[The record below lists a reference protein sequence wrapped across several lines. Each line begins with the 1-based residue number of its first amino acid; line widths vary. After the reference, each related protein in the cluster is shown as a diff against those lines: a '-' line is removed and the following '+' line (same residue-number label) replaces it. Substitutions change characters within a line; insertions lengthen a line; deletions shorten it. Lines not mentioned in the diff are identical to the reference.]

1 MQPIGIPGELCIA
14 GAGLARGYLNQ
25 PELTAEKFVAN
36 PFAPGERMYRT
47 GDLARWLPDG
57 NIEYLGRIDEQ
68 VKVRGHRIELGEVE
82 SALRSHESVKE
93 ATVIARKDEEGSA
106 YLCAYFVTNGNLGAS
121 ELRKHLL
128 KMLPQYMIPSFFVRV
143 EQMPLTPNG
152 KLDRKA
158 LPSPEGTLERGT
170 VYEAPRNALEE
181 TLANIWQGVLGV
193 SAIGITDNFFEL
205 GGHSL
210 KATTL
215 VSRIHKELNVQVPLR
230 EVFQSPTIK
239 ELAQAIRGMEAH
251 AYASIEPAPLR
262 EYYPVSSAQKR
273 MYILSQLQ
281 GADESYNMP
290 GAVMMEG
297 KVDRERFE
305 RAFRQLIARHEALR
319 TSFEW
324 VEGEPAQRIHLEVD
338 FEISYK
344 KAEEDGLR
352 QIAEFIRAF
361 DLGQAPLLRVG
372 LLELEP
378 ERQVLLYDMHHIISD
393 GVSMDILV
401 REFVGLY
408 GGQTLP
414 APRLQYKDY
423 AVWQQAFMQSEAM
436 KRQETY
442 WLETFS
448 GELPVLE
455 MPTDY
460 PRPAVQSFKGDQIQ
474 FELDGELSAGLNR
487 IAAETGTTLYMVLL
501 AGYSVLLSKYTGQED
516 IVVGTPIAGRP
527 HADVENIIGMFVNTL
542 AMRSRPAGEK
552 TFTAYLQEVKEVAL
566 QAYEHQEYPFEEL
579 VEKLNV
585 RRDLSRNP
593 IFDTMFSLQNMSE
606 EETEIEEMRFS
617 PYGFEHSASKFDMSL
632 TAVETGREI
641 GLSLSYCTAIYT
653 KETAERLG
661 RHYVAL
667 LRDISSQTEKQ
678 LKAIELL
685 SAEEKRQL
693 LHAFNDTKATY
704 PANQTIHG
712 LFEEQ
717 VKKTPDHTA
726 VVLESES
733 LTYAELNGRANQLA
747 RVLRGKGVGADR
759 IVGILAERSLEMIVG
774 ILGILKAGGAYL
786 PIDPDYPAER
796 IGYMLEDSGADI
808 LLTQKRLEAQT
819 MGFAGEVLHV
829 DDERLYAWMTPI
841 SRIRQFQRSGVCDLY
856 FGLHGEAE
864 GRHDNHQGLV
874 NYVSWAN
881 TVYMQE
887 DRLDSALFS
896 SISFD
901 LTVTSLYLPLITGNK
916 VVVYHGEN
924 QASVIKRI
932 IEEDKVG
939 LLKLTPSH
947 LKLLE
952 TDMHLSSST
961 SMKRLIV
968 GGEDFSHALAQSI
981 YEKYEGKVEIYNE
994 YGPTETVVGCT
1005 VYLFDAGSKGYTS
1018 VPIGVPASNV
1028 QIYILNSYMQE
1039 VPIGVAGEMYIS
1051 GDGVSRGYLNQ
1062 PELTAEKFVAN
1073 PFAPGERMYR
1083 TGDLARWLPDG
1094 NIEYLGRID
1103 EQVKVRG
1110 HRIELGEVES
1120 ALRSHESVKEATV
1133 IARKDEEGSAYLCAY
1148 FVANG
1153 NLGAAEL
1160 RKRLSEMLPNT

>member
-1 MQPIGIPGELCIA
+1 
-14 GAGLARGYLNQ
+14 
-25 PELTAEKFVAN
+25 
-36 PFAPGERMYRT
+36 MYRT

-106 YLCAYFVTNGNLGAS
+106 YLCAYFVANGNLGAA

-128 KMLPQYMIPSFFVRV
+128 EMLPQYMIPSFFVRV

-281 GADESYNMP
+281 GAEQSYNMP

-448 GELPVLE
+448 GNCRYWRCRRIIR
-455 MPTDY
+455 D
-460 PRPAVQSFKGDQIQ
+460 RRFK
-474 FELDGELSAGLNR
+474 
-487 IAAETGTTLYMVLL
+487 
-501 AGYSVLLSKYTGQED
+501 
-516 IVVGTPIAGRP
+516 
-527 HADVENIIGMFVNTL
+527 
-542 AMRSRPAGEK
+542 
-552 TFTAYLQEVKEVAL
+552 
-566 QAYEHQEYPFEEL
+566 
-579 VEKLNV
+579 
-585 RRDLSRNP
+585 
-593 IFDTMFSLQNMSE
+593 
-606 EETEIEEMRFS
+606 
-617 PYGFEHSASKFDMSL
+617 ASKGIKSNL
-632 TAVETGREI
+632 CWTG
-641 GLSLSYCTAIYT
+641 SC
-653 KETAERLG
+653 
-661 RHYVAL
+661 
-667 LRDISSQTEKQ
+667 
-678 LKAIELL
+678 
-685 SAEEKRQL
+685 RQ
-693 LHAFNDTKATY
+693 D
-704 PANQTIHG
+704 
-712 LFEEQ
+712 
-717 VKKTPDHTA
+717 
-726 VVLESES
+726 
-733 LTYAELNGRANQLA
+733 
-747 RVLRGKGVGADR
+747 
-759 IVGILAERSLEMIVG
+759 
-774 ILGILKAGGAYL
+774 
-786 PIDPDYPAER
+786 
-796 IGYMLEDSGADI
+796 
-808 LLTQKRLEAQT
+808 
-819 MGFAGEVLHV
+819 
-829 DDERLYAWMTPI
+829 
-841 SRIRQFQRSGVCDLY
+841 
-856 FGLHGEAE
+856 
-864 GRHDNHQGLV
+864 
-874 NYVSWAN
+874 
-881 TVYMQE
+881 
-887 DRLDSALFS
+887 
-896 SISFD
+896 
-901 LTVTSLYLPLITGNK
+901 
-916 VVVYHGEN
+916 
-924 QASVIKRI
+924 
-932 IEEDKVG
+932 
-939 LLKLTPSH
+939 
-947 LKLLE
+947 
-952 TDMHLSSST
+952 
-961 SMKRLIV
+961 
-968 GGEDFSHALAQSI
+968 
-981 YEKYEGKVEIYNE
+981 
-994 YGPTETVVGCT
+994 
-1005 VYLFDAGSKGYTS
+1005 
-1018 VPIGVPASNV
+1018 
-1028 QIYILNSYMQE
+1028 
-1039 VPIGVAGEMYIS
+1039 
-1051 GDGVSRGYLNQ
+1051 
-1062 PELTAEKFVAN
+1062 
-1073 PFAPGERMYR
+1073 
-1083 TGDLARWLPDG
+1083 
-1094 NIEYLGRID
+1094 
-1103 EQVKVRG
+1103 
-1110 HRIELGEVES
+1110 
-1120 ALRSHESVKEATV
+1120 
-1133 IARKDEEGSAYLCAY
+1133 
-1148 FVANG
+1148 
-1153 NLGAAEL
+1153 
-1160 RKRLSEMLPNT
+1160 

>member
-1 MQPIGIPGELCIA
+1 
-14 GAGLARGYLNQ
+14 
-25 PELTAEKFVAN
+25 
-36 PFAPGERMYRT
+36 
-47 GDLARWLPDG
+47 
-57 NIEYLGRIDEQ
+57 
-68 VKVRGHRIELGEVE
+68 
-82 SALRSHESVKE
+82 
-93 ATVIARKDEEGSA
+93 
-106 YLCAYFVTNGNLGAS
+106 
-121 ELRKHLL
+121 
-128 KMLPQYMIPSFFVRV
+128 
-143 EQMPLTPNG
+143 
-152 KLDRKA
+152 
-158 LPSPEGTLERGT
+158 
-170 VYEAPRNALEE
+170 
-181 TLANIWQGVLGV
+181 
-193 SAIGITDNFFEL
+193 
-205 GGHSL
+205 
-210 KATTL
+210 
-215 VSRIHKELNVQVPLR
+215 
-230 EVFQSPTIK
+230 
-239 ELAQAIRGMEAH
+239 
-251 AYASIEPAPLR
+251 
-262 EYYPVSSAQKR
+262 
-273 MYILSQLQ
+273 
-281 GADESYNMP
+281 
-290 GAVMMEG
+290 
-297 KVDRERFE
+297 
-305 RAFRQLIARHEALR
+305 
-319 TSFEW
+319 
-324 VEGEPAQRIHLEVD
+324 
-338 FEISYK
+338 
-344 KAEEDGLR
+344 
-352 QIAEFIRAF
+352 
-361 DLGQAPLLRVG
+361 
-372 LLELEP
+372 
-378 ERQVLLYDMHHIISD
+378 
-393 GVSMDILV
+393 
-401 REFVGLY
+401 
-408 GGQTLP
+408 
-414 APRLQYKDY
+414 
-423 AVWQQAFMQSEAM
+423 
-436 KRQETY
+436 
-442 WLETFS
+442 
-448 GELPVLE
+448 
-455 MPTDY
+455 
-460 PRPAVQSFKGDQIQ
+460 
-474 FELDGELSAGLNR
+474 
-487 IAAETGTTLYMVLL
+487 
-501 AGYSVLLSKYTGQED
+501 
-516 IVVGTPIAGRP
+516 
-527 HADVENIIGMFVNTL
+527 
-542 AMRSRPAGEK
+542 
-552 TFTAYLQEVKEVAL
+552 
-566 QAYEHQEYPFEEL
+566 
-579 VEKLNV
+579 
-585 RRDLSRNP
+585 
-593 IFDTMFSLQNMSE
+593 
-606 EETEIEEMRFS
+606 
-617 PYGFEHSASKFDMSL
+617 
-632 TAVETGREI
+632 
-641 GLSLSYCTAIYT
+641 
-653 KETAERLG
+653 
-661 RHYVAL
+661 
-667 LRDISSQTEKQ
+667 ISSQTEKQ

-808 LLTQKRLEAQT
+808 LLTQKRLQGQT

-829 DDERLYAWMTPI
+829 DDERLYALDDTDLAHMGSSKDLAYVIYT
-841 SRIRQFQRSGVCDLY
+841 SGST
-856 FGLHGEAE
+856 GKPKGAMIT
-864 GRHDNHQGLV
+864 HQGLV

-881 TVYMQE
+881 KVYMQE

-924 QASVIKRI
+924 QASVIRRI

-952 TDMHLSSST
+952 TDRRLSSST

-1028 QIYILNSYMQE
+1028 QIYLLNSYMQE

-1148 FVANG
+1148 FVTNG

-1160 RKRLSEMLPNT
+1160 RKHLSEMLPQYMIPSFFVRVEQMPLTPN

>member
-1 MQPIGIPGELCIA
+1 M
-14 GAGLARGYLNQ
+14 NQ

-106 YLCAYFVTNGNLGAS
+106 YLCAYFVTNGNLGAA
-121 ELRKHLL
+121 ELRKHLSE
-128 KMLPQYMIPSFFVRV
+128 MLPQYMIPSFFVRV

-193 SAIGITDNFFEL
+193 SAIGIADNFFEL

-281 GADESYNMP
+281 GAEQSYNMP

-324 VEGEPAQRIHLEVD
+324 VEGEPAQRIHPEVD

-344 KAEEDGLR
+344 KAEEGGLR

-501 AGYSVLLSKYTGQED
+501 AGYSALLSKYTGQED

-667 LRDISSQTEKQ
+667 LRDISSQTAKQ
-678 LKAIELL
+678 LKDIELL

-693 LHAFNDTKATY
+693 LHAFNDTKASY
-704 PANQTIHG
+704 PADQTIHG

-808 LLTQKRLEAQT
+808 LLTQKRLQGQT

-829 DDERLYAWMTPI
+829 DDERLYAGDNTDLDHTGSSKDLAYVI
-841 SRIRQFQRSGVCDLY
+841 YTSGSTGKPKGVMIEHRNVVNLVA
-856 FGLHGEAE
+856 GLANKIYAE
-864 GRHDNHQGLV
+864 
-874 NYVSWAN
+874 Y
-881 TVYMQE
+881 
-887 DRLDSALFS
+887 
-896 SISFD
+896 
-901 LTVTSLYLPLITGNK
+901 YLPLRIAC
-916 VVVYHGEN
+916 VASYVFD
-924 QASVIKRI
+924 ASVKQIFASQLLGHTLYIVPKGRI
-932 IEEDKVG
+932 RWAKAIAI
-939 LLKLTPSH
+939 L
-947 LKLLE
+947 
-952 TDMHLSSST
+952 
-961 SMKRLIV
+961 
-968 GGEDFSHALAQSI
+968 Q
-981 YEKYEGKVEIYNE
+981 N
-994 YGPTETVVGCT
+994 
-1005 VYLFDAGSKGYTS
+1005 
-1018 VPIGVPASNV
+1018 ASN
-1028 QIYILNSYMQE
+1028 
-1039 VPIGVAGEMYIS
+1039 
-1051 GDGVSRGYLNQ
+1051 
-1062 PELTAEKFVAN
+1062 
-1073 PFAPGERMYR
+1073 
-1083 TGDLARWLPDG
+1083 
-1094 NIEYLGRID
+1094 
-1103 EQVKVRG
+1103 
-1110 HRIELGEVES
+1110 
-1120 ALRSHESVKEATV
+1120 
-1133 IARKDEEGSAYLCAY
+1133 
-1148 FVANG
+1148 
-1153 NLGAAEL
+1153 
-1160 RKRLSEMLPNT
+1160 